1 MNGKTRAITGKQN
14 VICYERNVR
23 LMQVIVACLLEV
35 VFQSGV
41 KKSDYQNCYLICTKM
56 LRMQNNQMW
65 IKLIKRFRILN
76 AAFSDYEKEIVVRP
90 FAIVSL
96 WLAVL
101 R

>member
-1 MNGKTRAITGKQN
+1 
-14 VICYERNVR
+14 
-23 LMQVIVACLLEV
+23 
-35 VFQSGV
+35 
-41 KKSDYQNCYLICTKM
+41 M